1 MSQFQRHDR
10 RTWYLPV
17 TLLIGVACTQL
28 WVAHV
33 TNLSPWAGGGFGM
46 FSTTD
51 VRGNRHLHAF
61 ALRPGLRR
69 ELEIPSSLHHDVQRI
84 LVFPSEGALRTL
96 ALELADL
103 PTPDEGPLA
112 AIEIQVWATHFASD
126 TLQPSGV
133 LLQAIEVPIG
143 TRES

>member
-1 MSQFQRHDR
+1 MSQIQSHGRIS
-10 RTWYLPV
+10 WYLPSV
-17 TLLIGVACTQL
+17 LLVGVACTQL

-51 VRGNRHLHAF
+51 VRGHRHLHAF

-84 LVFPSEGALRTL
+84 LAFPSEGALRTL
-96 ALELADL
+96 ALALADL
-103 PTPDEGPLA
+103 PTPDAGPLA
-112 AIEIQVWATHFASD
+112 AIEIQVWATHFAPD

-143 TRES
+143 ARGS

>member
-1 MSQFQRHDR
+1 MSQFQLNARKS
-10 RTWYLPV
+10 WYLPSV
-17 TLLIGVACTQL
+17 LLIGVACTQL
-28 WVAHV
+28 WLAHV
-33 TNLSPWAGGGFGM
+33 THLSPWVGGGFGM

-69 ELEIPSSLHHDVQRI
+69 ELEVPSSLNHDVQCV
-84 LVFPSEGALRTL
+84 LAFPSEAALRTL

-103 PTPDEGPLA
+103 PTPEDGPFA
-112 AIEIQVWATHFASD
+112 AIEIQVWATHFAPD

-143 TRES
+143 ARES